1 MIVIVY
7 VKELDGK
14 KIVQIVSGQQHSLA
28 LDDTGCAYFCLPLVH
43 SLSPL
48 LSVHS
53 FYSLCSVVYVWGY
66 NGYCRLGLGN
76 QVDILKPKP
85 VPQVRR
91 RRRVINS

>member
-53 FYSLCSVVYVWGY
+53 F
-66 NGYCRLGLGN
+66 
-76 QVDILKPKP
+76 
-85 VPQVRR
+85 
-91 RRRVINS
+91 